1 MRTVAIINQK
11 GGCGKTTTSINLAA
25 CLARLG
31 HKTLLIDIDPQGHCA
46 VGLAVPEDQIER
58 TVLDCLIEERDG
70 RVAMMP
76 EVIWQI
82 ATNFDLAPSNIK
94 LAGFEQTFSGRAGRE
109 DRLLRALEPVR
120 ANYEWCIIDCPP
132 SVGLLTFNA
141 LRASDEVIVP
151 VETGYFSLH
160 GLSKMMETLELLR
173 DRANKEVLIRV
184 LPTLYDT
191 RTKLAR
197 EVLSELRAKFRDY
210 LMEST
215 VNFNTKLKEAASFGQ
230 PITEYDPGSRG
241 YKDFVNLARELMGH
255 RPVETEPAPLE
266 KMSRPAELVQ
276 RAKQLAQLSGMQF
289 GRGTAM
295 GGGGAEAPLPAEAP
309 VKPELAETVA
319 ELQSIPTAQ
328 PAEQNRLARMPVQK
342 SPGEADLIEAEP
354 APAAEQPMGPA
365 AGQNYS
371 GPGYSGPGPTNA
383 PTPQRRGPG
392 VSVTSNALA
401 GLTPGPSQSSSGAGV
416 AVEPVAPAAP
426 RTTTPAGLLNGN
438 GPLSLVAIPQQMPK
452 PQAIPS
458 GVDAPATQM
467 TPKAAPVGPAH
478 RLEAALSDLAD
489 LGRNGAVPAFMI
501 PSGIAA
507 APAPPA
513 PIPAFTPKPV
523 APTPL
528 APVPFAEVP
537 LGGTSAGNSQPRAL
551 ESKVGVRQ
559 SGDEVIFAARF
570 ERASKVLVAGEF
582 NSWSPMS
589 TPLRMEEPGIW
600 RTSLPLKPG
609 RYRYRY
615 IVDGKWQTDPH
626 NDRVESNQFGEVDNI
641 IDVH

>member
-1 MRTVAIINQK
+1 MAPAAKPVRAKEGTSMRTVAIINQK

-31 HKTLLIDIDPQGHCA
+31 HKTLLVDIDPQGHCA
-46 VGLAVPEDQIER
+46 VGLAVPEDQVER
-58 TVLDCLIEERDG
+58 TILDCLIEERDG

-94 LAGFEQTFSGRAGRE
+94 LAGFEQTFAGRPGRE
-109 DRLLRALEPVR
+109 DRLSRAMEAVR

-160 GLSKMMETLELLR
+160 GLTKMMETLEVLR
-173 DRANKEVLIRV
+173 DRANKDVLIRV

-255 RPVETEPAPLE
+255 RPVEIEPAPLE

-276 RAKQLAQLSGMQF
+276 RAKQLAQLSGFQF
-289 GRGTAM
+289 GRGTVL
-295 GGGGAEAPLPAEAP
+295 GGGAGAEG
-309 VKPELAETVA
+309 
-319 ELQSIPTAQ
+319 PT
-328 PAEQNRLARMPVQK
+328 
-342 SPGEADLIEAEP
+342 PGEAPIKPDLAEVVAEVQSADP
-354 APAAEQPMGPA
+354 QEPTEGDSLEPIPMESSPMQTAPLQSAQKL
-365 AGQNYS
+365 S
-371 GPGYSGPGPTNA
+371 GPYPAVA
-383 PTPQRRGPG
+383 PTPPRRGPG
-392 VSVTSNALA
+392 TPMKTNALT
-401 GLTPGPSQSSSGAGV
+401 GLTAGASQPSASSGAGV
-416 AVEPVAPAAP
+416 AVAPTAPRPTSAAAP
-426 RTTTPAGLLNGN
+426 RATTPAALLNGH
-438 GPLSLVAIPQQMPK
+438 GPLSLVTAAPQMPELD
-452 PQAIPS
+452 PTPIPTQTPL
-458 GVDAPATQM
+458 APAQ
-467 TPKAAPVGPAH
+467 PKEAPIAPAH
-478 RLEAALSDLAD
+478 RLEVALSDLAD
-489 LGRNGAVPAFMI
+489 LGRMQAVPPFMTSS
-501 PSGIAA
+501 PFASANLPAAA
-507 APAPPA
+507 APTPFVTMPPVSGLSA
-513 PIPAFTPKPV
+513 KP
-523 APTPL
+523 
-528 APVPFAEVP
+528 
-537 LGGTSAGNSQPRAL
+537 QPRRN
-551 ESKVGVRQ
+551 EPIVGVRQ
-559 SGDEVIFAARF
+559 NGEEVIFAARF
-570 ERASKVLVAGEF
+570 DKASKVLVAGEF

-589 TPLRMEEPGIW
+589 TPLRMDEPGIW
-600 RTSLPLKPG
+600 RTTLPLKPG

-615 IVDGKWQTDPH
+615 IVDGKWLTDPH
-626 NDRVESNQFGEVDNI
+626 NERVESNQFGEVDNI
-641 IDVH
+641 IDVY